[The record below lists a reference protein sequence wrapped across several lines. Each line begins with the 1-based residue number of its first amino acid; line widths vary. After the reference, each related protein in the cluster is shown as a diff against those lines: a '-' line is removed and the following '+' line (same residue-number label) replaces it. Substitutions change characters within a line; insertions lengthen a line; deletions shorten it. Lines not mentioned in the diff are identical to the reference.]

1 MTWREKSFSWLARKS
16 ARWANLPL
24 AEDVSGALIA
34 TPPFENLPTALT
46 GDSAQIEAREKFER
60 WKDIDPFPKVAPALL
75 NAADID
81 DYMRAAAMVFP
92 YDPAKRKTASYALS
106 VGTEIAY
113 WDAEKPNQ
121 TPIREL
127 RQGAP
132 VTIPPNSLVYVR
144 TAQDFQL
151 PNYMAV
157 RFNLHID
164 LVHKGLLLGT
174 GPLVDPGFFGKL
186 MVPLHNLTSN
196 TYVLAVGDDFIWA
209 EFTKTSLA
217 TRWQCED
224 VSRPVPSGE
233 LVDFPSRKENRT
245 LAYYLHKARL
255 GHERIQPGVS
265 HHALQNAIP
274 EAIYKARKT
283 AQDAKASA
291 NKAKRSLTQTRNVVA
306 GLGLLALIGAGATLY
321 SQIQASRSA
330 LQSTLGLVRDTNKDV
345 DQQDARLRVLE
356 AEMTRLRAER
366 QQTPR
371 AADESATPG
380 RQ

>member
-1 MTWREKSFSWLARKS
+1 MTWRARLFGWLARKS
-16 ARWANLPL
+16 AGWANLPL
-24 AEDVSGALIA
+24 AEDVSGALVA
-34 TPPFENLPTALT
+34 TPAFTESSPL
-46 GDSAQIEAREKFER
+46 SADEPAESEARQKFEQWR
-60 WKDIDPFPKVAPALL
+60 DIDPFPDVAPALL

-106 VGTEIAY
+106 VGTEVAY
-113 WDAEKPNQ
+113 WSPDEPNEA
-121 TPIREL
+121 PIREL
-127 RQGAP
+127 KSGAP

-217 TRWQCED
+217 AQWLKQGTD
-224 VSRPVPSGE
+224 RPKQSGQ
-233 LVDFPSRKENRT
+233 LVAFPARKENRS
-245 LAYYLHKARL
+245 LAYYLHRARL
-255 GHERIQPGVS
+255 GHERLQPGVS
-265 HHALQNAIP
+265 HYALQNAIP
-274 EAIYKARKT
+274 DAIYKARRT
-283 AQDAKASA
+283 AQDAKISA
-291 NKAKRSLTQTRNVVA
+291 NKAKRRLGQTRNLVA
-306 GLGLLALIGAGATLY
+306 GLGLLALIGAAATLY

-330 LQSTLGLVRDTNKDV
+330 LQSTLGLVKDTNKEV
-345 DQQDARLRVLE
+345 GQQDARLRLLE
-356 AEMTRLRAER
+356 AEVERIRAER
-366 QQTPR
+366 RQILNNQR
-371 AADESATPG
+371 AG
-380 RQ
+380 KRQ